1 MFPLS
6 LGYFQNDSNKP
17 NEEEVTGIQS
27 AIMLTCMNSIEH
39 FIRAVVVA
47 VGSSQISSLAWWE
60 NCQNRPFHGFF
71 KFQFDMDKLG
81 KTRQLRWKERL

>member
-39 FIRAVVVA
+39 FIRSVVVA
-47 VGSSQISSLAWWE
+47 VASSQISSLA
-60 NCQNRPFHGFF
+60 
-71 KFQFDMDKLG
+71 
-81 KTRQLRWKERL
+81 